1 MAALRQGKN
10 LRRLIC
16 IAKLHSP
23 PTERPKRHQTNKP
36 GWKPCQK
43 YKKQCPICPYTHE
56 PTSEVQGLA
65 SGYHHKIN
73 DDVNCQSTRVI
84 YYWKCTKRNCKSYP
98 NCEYVGKTVNSF
110 QKRFSDHR
118 DYVKRGVTNE
128 PSGEHFSSTGHDVS
142 HMKGLVLEKVR
153 DQDPYVLKAREHMYI
168 QKFDTFRH
176 GLNRER

>member
-1 MAALRQGKN
+1 M
-10 LRRLIC
+10 
-16 IAKLHSP
+16 
-23 PTERPKRHQTNKP
+23 
-36 GWKPCQK
+36 
-43 YKKQCPICPYTHE
+43 
-56 PTSEVQGLA
+56 
-65 SGYHHKIN
+65 
-73 DDVNCQSTRVI
+73 
-84 YYWKCTKRNCKSYP
+84 
-98 NCEYVGKTVNSF
+98 NSF

-168 QKFDTFRH
+168 KKFDTFRH